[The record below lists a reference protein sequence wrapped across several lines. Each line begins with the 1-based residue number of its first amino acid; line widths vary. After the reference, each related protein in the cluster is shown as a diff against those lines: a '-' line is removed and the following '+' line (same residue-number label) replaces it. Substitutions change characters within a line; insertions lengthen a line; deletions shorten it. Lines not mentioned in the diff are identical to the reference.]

1 MWSIAILP
9 KRGQHTNSNGILELA
24 RLIGRHF
31 FGKEPW
37 SVSIISG
44 RYFAFFG
51 PVEYSTG
58 LEMAKTH
65 KWKIQKIDFFK
76 IV

>member
-1 MWSIAILP
+1 MWYSAILR

-24 RLIGRHF
+24 RLIVRHF
-31 FGKEPW
+31 FGKRPW
-37 SVSIISG
+37 SVSTISG
-44 RYFAFFG
+44 RYFAFLG

-65 KWKIQKIDFFK
+65 KWKCQKIDFLT

>member
-1 MWSIAILP
+1 MWNIDILR
-9 KRGQHTNSNGILELA
+9 KRGQQTNSNGILKLV
-24 RLIGRHF
+24 RLIGCHF

-37 SVSIISG
+37 MVSTISEQF
-44 RYFAFFG
+44 FAFFG

-58 LEMAKTH
+58 PKMAKTH
-65 KWKIQKIDFFK
+65 KWKIEKIDFFK

>member
-1 MWSIAILP
+1 MWNVDILG
-9 KRGQHTNSNGILELA
+9 KRGRHANSNGILELG
-24 RLIGRHF
+24 RLIVRHF
-31 FGKEPW
+31 FWKGPW
-37 SVSIISG
+37 IVSTISG
-44 RYFAFFG
+44 QNFAFFA